1 MKIDL
6 DGRVALI
13 TGGSDGVGSGCARVF
28 VEAGAAVVITSR
40 GVERG
45 EAFAAELT
53 AAGPGTCR
61 FIRCDVSITSDLREA
76 IEHVAA
82 SEGRLDY
89 LVNNAGQNFGWKP
102 IDEIAVED
110 FVRLLGIN
118 LVPYFAASK
127 FALPH
132 IRSSHGSIVNIG
144 SIVSETGFYWSPD
157 YTATK
162 GAITSLTKALAVDE
176 SVNGVRVNAV
186 LPGNVMTRRRREI
199 EAEAADGAAL
209 HEFMETWQWLGRSGT
224 PRGGRQCRTL
234 PRQRLRELHHRRH
247 DRRQWRGRARLRQQ
261 AAGFPDLPYV
271 GAPASGLAD
280 PSPTVEPYLRA
291 RALAVDPEPPSLF
304 RGAAVNRPS

>member
-1 MKIDL
+1 M
-6 DGRVALI
+6 
-13 TGGSDGVGSGCARVF
+13 
-28 VEAGAAVVITSR
+28 
-40 GVERG
+40 
-45 EAFAAELT
+45 
-53 AAGPGTCR
+53 
-61 FIRCDVSITSDLREA
+61 SITDDLREV
-76 IEHVAA
+76 IERVAA

-89 LVNNAGQNFGWKP
+89 LVNNAGQNFGWQS

-132 IRSSHGSIVNIG
+132 IRLVRGSIVNIG
-144 SIVSETGFYWSPD
+144 SIVSETGFYSNPD

-186 LPGNVMTRRRREI
+186 LPGNVMTRRRAL

-224 PRGGRQCRTL
+224 PEEMGTL
-234 PRQRLRELHHRRH
+234 CSSSPATTRATSPAPRSSSVAGSSSASAASSHSRRSSEPVARPTRLRA
-247 DRRQWRGRARLRQQ
+247 GRIARW
-261 AAGFPDLPYV
+261 
-271 GAPASGLAD
+271 S
-280 PSPTVEPYLRA
+280 SPT
-291 RALAVDPEPPSLF
+291 
-304 RGAAVNRPS
+304 

>member
-1 MKIDL
+1 M
-6 DGRVALI
+6 
-13 TGGSDGVGSGCARVF
+13 
-28 VEAGAAVVITSR
+28 
-40 GVERG
+40 
-45 EAFAAELT
+45 
-53 AAGPGTCR
+53 
-61 FIRCDVSITSDLREA
+61 
-76 IEHVAA
+76 
-82 SEGRLDY
+82 
-89 LVNNAGQNFGWKP
+89 NNAGQNFGWKP

-132 IRSSHGSIVNIG
+132 IRSSRGSIVNIG

-224 PRGGRQCRTL
+224 PEEVGNAALFLASDYASYITGATIIVSGGVELGFGSKRPFSQIFRT
-234 PRQRLRELHHRRH
+234 
-247 DRRQWRGRARLRQQ
+247 
-261 AAGFPDLPYV
+261 
-271 GAPASGLAD
+271 
-280 PSPTVEPYLRA
+280 
-291 RALAVDPEPPSLF
+291 
-304 RGAAVNRPS
+304 